1 MGGGAR
7 VHKARSTLKKNAS
20 CGVIQKMSILQMVQ
34 DAFERYEGEDVTRKR
49 RQMEKEDEL
58 SFDDLPQFA
67 QRTLLQQEIEINYLK
82 LEAQKTTIQLAS
94 LRADLARAQ
103 RNIQHLNNVVS
114 ALGGIQILNQK

>member
-1 MGGGAR
+1 
-7 VHKARSTLKKNAS
+7 
-20 CGVIQKMSILQMVQ
+20 MSILQMVQ
-34 DAFERYEGEDVTRKR
+34 DAFEKYEGEDVTRKR
-49 RQMEKEDEL
+49 RQMETEHEL

-67 QRTLLQQEIEINYLK
+67 QKTLLQQEIEINYLK

>member
-1 MGGGAR
+1 
-7 VHKARSTLKKNAS
+7 
-20 CGVIQKMSILQMVQ
+20 MVQ